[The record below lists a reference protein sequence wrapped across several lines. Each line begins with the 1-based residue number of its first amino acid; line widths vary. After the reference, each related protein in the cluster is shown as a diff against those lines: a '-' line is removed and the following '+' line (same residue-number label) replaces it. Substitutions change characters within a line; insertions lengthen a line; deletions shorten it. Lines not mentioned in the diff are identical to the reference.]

1 MHSFDHHLRTQDHP
15 RKMSKDDFLDDKV
28 LTQMDEDEDDDEVRD
43 NDHDDDLFE
52 DALENNLDT
61 VVDDNEDVVMG
72 GDGDGDGD
80 GDEDEDEDEGDE
92 DGEEVV
98 VRRNGHGGATV
109 NGSSGAGGAS
119 DGSDSGDTLKYT
131 GRKPIS
137 LCAQTDTC
145 QGYDIVPYVA
155 AIHSCPV
162 HAIDLSWELKWMFTG
177 GQDGFVRK
185 YDFFASVNGKLPL
198 TVAQRHPF
206 VDCVTKA
213 GVLTSYWENE
223 QPVFE
228 SDVIKPK
235 DGMFEPKLSC
245 VYSLAAHS
253 RCMWL
258 LSGLQSGGITLMS
271 VRHNEGQIQA
281 YLDRHTSTVSVLV
294 LNQWEDRLLS
304 GSWDKTVNEWDLDT
318 GSVVRTFDGISGQV
332 STVQYQPVGG
342 ALVTRTLGLEGL
354 DSDRAARGKE
364 ILAGDGGAGDGEDD
378 DDKSMDSLFGSD
390 EEEEGGEGESGDVS
404 GAGGD
409 AKDSKDSNESEQAL
423 NDPSDGPGD
432 SNEDT
437 PATATSETTFLTS
450 AIDGTIDIWDRRQQ
464 QRVTRISVPQ
474 GTPPWCMSACW
485 STDGDRIYVGRR
497 NSTVEE
503 FSLRGNMNTPSKV
516 FKFPSVS
523 GAVSTVAAMPNNRHV
538 LCGSHDNVRLYDVHS
553 SSKQAVP
560 FWIVPGHQGGILS
573 SIKVDPSCRYMV
585 TSSGDRGWSG
595 TSSTEVALV
604 YEIDPIVG
612 SNS

>member
-1 MHSFDHHLRTQDHP
+1 LHDTQ
-15 RKMSKDDFLDDKV
+15 MSKDDFLDDKA
-28 LTQMDEDEDDDEVRD
+28 LNQLEEEDEEEDDQQHE
-43 NDHDDDLFE
+43 NEDDLFE
-52 DALENNLDT
+52 DALENNMEMDDT
-61 VVDDNEDVVMG
+61 EDVVMG
-72 GDGDGDGD
+72 D
-80 GDEDEDEDEGDE
+80 GDEEAEDEEVEEEE
-92 DGEEVV
+92 DEEVV
-98 VRRNGHGGATV
+98 TRSKSNGHMAASTS
-109 NGSSGAGGAS
+109 NGSHIVF
-119 DGSDSGDTLKYT
+119 DDSGSSDIPEHVLKYT
-131 GRKPIS
+131 GRRNIP
-137 LCAQTDTC
+137 LCANTDSC
-145 QGYDIVPYVA
+145 EGYDIVPYVA

-223 QPVFE
+223 QPVYE
-228 SDVIKPK
+228 TDIKPK
-235 DGMFEPKLSC
+235 DGLYEPKLSC

-253 RCMWL
+253 RCLWL

-281 YLDRHTSTVSVLV
+281 YLEKHTSTVSVLV
-294 LNQWEDRLLS
+294 LNQWENRLLS

-318 GSVVRTFDGISGQV
+318 GNVVRTFDGISGQV

-342 ALVTRTLGLEGL
+342 AIVSRNLGLEGL
-354 DSDRAARGKE
+354 DSDRTARGKE
-364 ILAGDGGAGDGEDD
+364 ILEGDEEED
-378 DDKSMDSLFGSD
+378 DDKSMGSLFGSD
-390 EEEEGGEGESGDVS
+390 EEEEG
-404 GAGGD
+404 
-409 AKDSKDSNESEQAL
+409 ESEVKKEEVDVAA
-423 NDPSDGPGD
+423 DKEASESVKPGD
-432 SNEDT
+432 GDGSEEPTRNT
-437 PATATSETTFLTS
+437 TSESIFLTS
-450 AIDGTIDIWDRRQQ
+450 AIDGTVDIWDRRQQ
-464 QRVTRISVPQ
+464 QRITRIAVPQ

-503 FSLRGNMNTPSKV
+503 FSLRGNVHEPSKV

-538 LCGSHDNVRLYDVHS
+538 LCGSHDNVRLYDVQ
-553 SSKQAVP
+553 SSKQQAVP

-595 TSSTEVALV
+595 TTSTDVALV

-612 SNS
+612 TKNL

>member
-1 MHSFDHHLRTQDHP
+1 
-15 RKMSKDDFLDDKV
+15 MSKDDFLDDKA
-28 LTQMDEDEDDDEVRD
+28 LNQLEEEDEEDDDQGPE
-43 NDHDDDLFE
+43 NEDDLFE
-52 DALENNLDT
+52 DALENNIEEE
-61 VVDDNEDVVMG
+61 VEDVVMA
-72 GDGDGDGD
+72 DA
-80 GDEDEDEDEGDE
+80 DEEEDDD
-92 DGEEVV
+92 DDDDEEVIT
-98 VRRNGHGGATV
+98 RSKSNGHVASSN
-109 NGSSGAGGAS
+109 NGSHVVF
-119 DGSDSGDTLKYT
+119 DDSSNDIPDHVLKHT
-131 GRKPIS
+131 GRKHIP
-137 LCAQTDTC
+137 LCANTDC
-145 QGYDIVPYVA
+145 CEGYDIVPYVA

-223 QPVFE
+223 QPVYE
-228 SDVIKPK
+228 TDIKPK
-235 DGMFEPKLSC
+235 DGLYEPKLSC

-253 RCMWL
+253 RCLWL

-281 YLDRHTSTVSVLV
+281 YLEKHTSTVSVLV
-294 LNQWEDRLLS
+294 LNQWENRLLS

-318 GSVVRTFDGISGQV
+318 GNVVRTFEGISGQV
-332 STVQYQPVGG
+332 STVQYQPLGG
-342 ALVTRTLGLEGL
+342 AIVSRNLGLEGL
-354 DSDRAARGKE
+354 DSDRTARGKE
-364 ILAGDGGAGDGEDD
+364 ILEGDEDD
-378 DDKSMDSLFGSD
+378 DDKSMGSLFGSD
-390 EEEEGGEGESGDVS
+390 EEEEGETEVKKEEVDVEAEKEASESV
-404 GAGGD
+404 
-409 AKDSKDSNESEQAL
+409 K
-423 NDPSDGPGD
+423 PGD
-432 SNEDT
+432 DSSEEASRN
-437 PATATSETTFLTS
+437 ATSESVFLTS
-450 AIDGTIDIWDRRQQ
+450 AIDGTVDIWDRRQQ
-464 QRVTRISVPQ
+464 ERIARIAVPQ

-503 FSLRGNMNTPSKV
+503 FSLRGNVHVPSKV

-538 LCGSHDNVRLYDVHS
+538 LCGSHDNVRLYDVQ
-553 SSKQAVP
+553 SSKQQAVP

-595 TSSTEVALV
+595 TTSTDVALV

-612 SNS
+612 TKNL

>member
-1 MHSFDHHLRTQDHP
+1 
-15 RKMSKDDFLDDKV
+15 MSKDDFLDDKA
-28 LTQMDEDEDDDEVRD
+28 LNQLEEEEEDEE
-43 NDHDDDLFE
+43 DHQQENEDDLFE
-52 DALENNLDT
+52 DALENNMD
-61 VVDDNEDVVMG
+61 VDDNEDVVMG
-72 GDGDGDGD
+72 DDDGDDD
-80 GDEDEDEDEGDE
+80 EEDEE
-92 DGEEVV
+92 EEVV
-98 VRRNGHGGATV
+98 TRSNGHVTATS
-109 NGSSGAGGAS
+109 NGSHNVVFH
-119 DGSDSGDTLKYT
+119 DSGTNEIPEDLLKYT
-131 GRKPIS
+131 GRRPIP
-137 LCAQTDTC
+137 LCTNTDKC
-145 QGYDIVPYVA
+145 EGYDIVPYVA

-223 QPVFE
+223 QPVYE
-228 SDVIKPK
+228 TDIKPK
-235 DGMFEPKLSC
+235 DGLYEPKLSC

-253 RCMWL
+253 RCLWL

-281 YLDRHTSTVSVLV
+281 YLEKHTSTVSVLV
-294 LNQWEDRLLS
+294 LNQWENRLLS

-318 GSVVRTFDGISGQV
+318 GNVVRTFEGISGQV

-342 ALVTRTLGLEGL
+342 AMVSRNLGLEGL
-354 DSDRAARGKE
+354 DSDRTARGKE
-364 ILAGDGGAGDGEDD
+364 ILEGEEDD
-378 DDKSMDSLFGSD
+378 DDKSMGSLFGSD
-390 EEEEGGEGESGDVS
+390 EEEEGETEVKKEEVDVVAEKEASESV
-404 GAGGD
+404 
-409 AKDSKDSNESEQAL
+409 K
-423 NDPSDGPGD
+423 PGD
-432 SNEDT
+432 GDGGEEPTRN
-437 PATATSETTFLTS
+437 ATSESIFLTS
-450 AIDGTIDIWDRRQQ
+450 AIDGTVDIWDRRQQ
-464 QRVTRISVPQ
+464 QRITRIAVPQ

-503 FSLRGNMNTPSKV
+503 FSLRGNVHIPSKV

-538 LCGSHDNVRLYDVHS
+538 LCGSHDNVRLYDVQ
-553 SSKQAVP
+553 SSKQQAVP

-595 TSSTEVALV
+595 TSSTDVALV

-612 SNS
+612 SNAP

>member
-1 MHSFDHHLRTQDHP
+1 
-15 RKMSKDDFLDDKV
+15 MSKDDFLDDKQ
-28 LTQMDEDEDDDEVRD
+28 LNQLDEEEEDEE
-43 NDHDDDLFE
+43 DHVQENEDDLFE
-52 DALENNLDT
+52 DALENNMD
-61 VVDDNEDVVMG
+61 VDDTEM
-72 GDGDGDGD
+72 
-80 GDEDEDEDEGDE
+80 GDE
-92 DGEEVV
+92 DGEDDDDDEEEEVV
-98 VRRNGHGGATV
+98 TRSNGHVATS
-109 NGSSGAGGAS
+109 NGSHNVVF
-119 DGSDSGDTLKYT
+119 DDSGTNAIPDDVLKHT
-131 GRKPIS
+131 GRRHIP
-137 LCAQTDTC
+137 LCTNTDRC
-145 QGYDIVPYVA
+145 EGYDIVPYVA

-223 QPVFE
+223 QPVYE
-228 SDVIKPK
+228 TDIKPK

-253 RCMWL
+253 RCLWL

-281 YLDRHTSTVSVLV
+281 YLEKHTSTVSVLV
-294 LNQWEDRLLS
+294 LNQWENRLLS

-318 GSVVRTFDGISGQV
+318 GNVVRTFEGISGQV

-342 ALVTRTLGLEGL
+342 AMVSRNLGLEGL
-354 DSDRAARGKE
+354 DSDRTARGKE
-364 ILAGDGGAGDGEDD
+364 ILEGEEDD
-378 DDKSMDSLFGSD
+378 DDKSMGSLFGSD
-390 EEEEGGEGESGDVS
+390 EEEEGETEVKKEEETEVKEQKEASASDKPGETDEEPTR
-404 GAGGD
+404 
-409 AKDSKDSNESEQAL
+409 N
-423 NDPSDGPGD
+423 
-432 SNEDT
+432 
-437 PATATSETTFLTS
+437 ATSESIFLTS
-450 AIDGTIDIWDRRQQ
+450 AIDGTVDVWDRRQQ
-464 QRVTRISVPQ
+464 QRVSRIAVPQ

-503 FSLRGNMNTPSKV
+503 FSLRGNVNIPSKI

-538 LCGSHDNVRLYDVHS
+538 LCGSHDNVRLYDVQ
-553 SSKQAVP
+553 SSKQQAVP

-595 TSSTEVALV
+595 TTSTDVALV

-612 SNS
+612 SNAP

>member
-1 MHSFDHHLRTQDHP
+1 
-15 RKMSKDDFLDDKV
+15 MSKDDFLDDKA
-28 LTQMDEDEDDDEVRD
+28 LNQLEEEDEEDDDQVQE
-43 NDHDDDLFE
+43 NEDDLFE
-52 DALENNLDT
+52 DALENNME
-61 VVDDNEDVVMG
+61 VDDGEDVVMG
-72 GDGDGDGD
+72 DDDGEDEGD
-80 GDEDEDEDEGDE
+80 GDEEDDE
-92 DGEEVV
+92 EETGANA
-98 VRRNGHGGATV
+98 RSNGHVTGSTSNGGHH
-109 NGSSGAGGAS
+109 SS
-119 DGSDSGDTLKYT
+119 DHKNIVYDDSGDIPEDVLKYT
-131 GRKPIS
+131 GRRPIP
-137 LCAQTDTC
+137 LCTNTDKC
-145 QGYDIVPYVA
+145 EGYDIVPYVA

-228 SDVIKPK
+228 TDIKPK
-235 DGMFEPKLSC
+235 DGLYEPKLSC

-253 RCMWL
+253 RCLWL

-281 YLDRHTSTVSVLV
+281 YLEKHTSTVSVLV
-294 LNQWEDRLLS
+294 LNQWENRLLS

-318 GSVVRTFDGISGQV
+318 GNVVRSFDGISGQV

-342 ALVTRTLGLEGL
+342 ALVSRNLGLEGL
-354 DSDRAARGKE
+354 DSDRTARGKE
-364 ILAGDGGAGDGEDD
+364 ILEGDNEEEED
-378 DDKSMDSLFGSD
+378 DDKSMGSLFGSD
-390 EEEEGGEGESGDVS
+390 EEEEAGGGEGGD
-404 GAGGD
+404 GAGGAEEDKKEALESVD
-409 AKDSKDSNESEQAL
+409 AEAAQESNQTAQPDSEPRN
-423 NDPSDGPGD
+423 
-432 SNEDT
+432 
-437 PATATSETTFLTS
+437 ATSESIFLTS
-450 AIDGTIDIWDRRQQ
+450 AIDGTVDIWDRRQE
-464 QRVTRISVPQ
+464 QRITRIAVPQ

-503 FSLRGNMNTPSKV
+503 FSLRGNVHVPSKV

-553 SSKQAVP
+553 SKQQAVP

-595 TSSTEVALV
+595 TTSTDVALV

-612 SNS
+612 SNV